1 MARRRMPK
9 PAGYHWTH
17 KRPIVRPDGL
27 KPCRWCLGPV
37 APPRRS
43 WCSED
48 CIREWTRRTSWSL
61 TRLAVFERDKGR
73 CAACGVDAEAV
84 LARFR
89 QAVCDRMGFDR
100 ARASLDAVAVVKTV
114 RASRRRY
121 RTTVTKPEPLPADLI
136 ALFAARAGWPESA
149 FRPKAHAWEADHII
163 PVADGGDFFDL
174 GNIRTMC
181 IRCHR
186 EVTTAQNRARAAD
199 RRARRAAGA

>member
-9 PAGYHWTH
+9 AKGYHWH
-17 KRPIVRPDGL
+17 RKDAVIFPDGRRG
-27 KPCRWCLGPV
+27 CRWCLGPV

-48 CIREWTRRTSWSL
+48 CVREWTRRTSWSL

-136 ALFAARAGWPESA
+136 ALFAARASWPETA
-149 FRPKAHAWEADHII
+149 FRPRAHAWEADHIV
-163 PVADGGDFFDL
+163 PVADGGDWFAMSNL
-174 GNIRTMC
+174 VSLC

-186 EVTTAQNRARAAD
+186 AKTTAENKARAA
-199 RRARRAAGA
+199 ARKAKRAAG